1 MIKAVLLDLDN
12 TLLQNP
18 DGPFARAFKQA
29 LDAHFSDSL
38 GLEKS
43 SSAFRSAIQSL
54 GRQRDMMT
62 SNADA
67 MRAELAQALQL
78 SSESLRQA
86 LTDFYQRPYNSL
98 RRRASSIPAAYPL
111 IETLLEQNLLVG
123 IATQPIYPE
132 SAILKRLDW
141 AGLADFQHDFAFVSH
156 SENMRFVKPQPAYY
170 AELVARIGI
179 EPDEA
184 LMIGDSQA
192 NDIQP
197 AQTLGIHTRRIQGP
211 QALHSFYEQ
220 VQSENWQNGP
230 YLPRPLDPS
239 MIIPQYQGSLGAL
252 YGLLSEVQPHQWQ
265 QRPQPNEWSILQ
277 ILCHLR
283 ESEINVQQKRLKAIL
298 LEDNPFIVSP
308 PAPGPHIP
316 PGHQQGYEVMD
327 QFRRRRLR
335 TIDLLARLN
344 DEEWRRPAR
353 HSIFGLTNLLEMA
366 YFTAQHDRLHI
377 TQLCQTLGQCNESVF
392 H

>member
-12 TLLQNP
+12 TLLHNP
-18 DGPFARAFKQA
+18 DGPFARAFKRA
-29 LDAHFSDSL
+29 FDAHFSDSL

-43 SSAFRSAIQSL
+43 STAFHSAIQSL
-54 GRQRDMMT
+54 SGPRDMMT
-62 SNADA
+62 ANADA
-67 MRAELAQALQL
+67 MTAELAQAFQL
-78 SSESLRQA
+78 SSETLRQA
-86 LTDFYQRPYNSL
+86 LTAFYQQPYDSL
-98 RRRASSIPAAYPL
+98 RRRAASIPVAYQL
-111 IETLLEQNLLVG
+111 IETLLEQDLLVG

-141 AGLADFQHDFAFVSH
+141 AGLADFQHDLAFISH
-156 SENMRFVKPQPAYY
+156 SENMHFAKPEPAYY

-220 VQSENWQNGP
+220 IQSENWQNGR
-230 YLPRPLDPS
+230 YLPRPLNPG
-239 MIIPQYQGSLGAL
+239 MIIPQYRGSLGAL
-252 YGLLSEVQPHQWQ
+252 HGLLSEVQPHQWQ

-283 ESEINVQQKRLKAIL
+283 ESEIKVQQKRLKAIL

-316 PGHQQGYEVMD
+316 PGHQQGREVMN
-327 QFRRRRLR
+327 QFRQRRLT
-335 TIDLLARLN
+335 TIDLLAQLK
-344 DEEWRRPAR
+344 DEDWRRPAR
-353 HSIFGLTNLLEMA
+353 HSIFGLTSLLEMA

-377 TQLCQTLGQCNESVF
+377 TQLCQTLGKCNENVF